1 MIAFTQELHELF
13 RRTLD
18 GLGEMS
24 RLLEEEARCLAAR
37 DAAAL
42 EAVASKKQKLAS
54 VLNEV
59 AVRQNDVVRASG
71 PAAVDGGVKALLD
84 RLDSEH
90 PLTETL
96 RSDWLEIVRL
106 GTDCKKRN
114 ELNGAYIG
122 LLQRHVDSSL
132 NFFHGVASPDATY
145 GPDGATR
152 RGKISRRSFSV

>member
-1 MIAFTQELHELF
+1 MIALTQELHELF

-42 EAVASKKQKLAS
+42 EAVASKKQTLAS

-59 AVRQNDVVRASG
+59 AVRQDGVVRV
-71 PAAVDGGVKALLD
+71 AAPVAAGRMTALLD

-90 PLTETL
+90 PLAETL

-106 GTDCKKRN
+106 GAECRKRN
-114 ELNGAYIG
+114 ELNGAYLG

-145 GPDGATR
+145 GPDGATH
-152 RGKISRRSFSV
+152 RGEISRRSFSV